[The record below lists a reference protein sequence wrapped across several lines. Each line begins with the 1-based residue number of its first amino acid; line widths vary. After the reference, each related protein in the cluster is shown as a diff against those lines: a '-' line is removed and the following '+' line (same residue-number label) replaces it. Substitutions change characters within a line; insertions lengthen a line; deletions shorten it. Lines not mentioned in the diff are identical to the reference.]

1 MVNITQKS
9 NTLRKAIAEATVVV
23 SKQATIDA
31 IKQHLVPKGDVFSFA
46 KVAALF
52 GVKKTSELIPDCHP
66 LPIEYTDVRFSIHE
80 LSVIIEVEV
89 HTIYKTGVEV
99 EAMHGASIAALT
111 LYDMLKP
118 IDAHVLIQQI
128 QLKSKTGGKRDY
140 KNYLEHGLKAAVVV
154 CSDSVS
160 ANQATDKAGLSVIE
174 RLKQFN
180 IQVPVYSVIP
190 DDALMIQ
197 QQVDANTNGD
207 IQVLIFVGGTGVS
220 HRDITPDTIAP
231 LLHRP
236 LEGVMETARRFGQD
250 RMPHAMLSRSVAGLI
265 NQTLVLTFPGSLS
278 GSKEYMEAL
287 FPHVLHV
294 FDVLSGDRH
303 GL

>member
-1 MVNITQKS
+1 MVNITHKS
-9 NTLRKAIAEATVVV
+9 STLRKAIAEATVVV
-23 SKQATIDA
+23 SKQETIDA
-31 IKQHLVPKGDVFSFA
+31 IQQNLVPKGDVFSFA
-46 KVAALF
+46 KVSALF

-66 LPIEYTDVRFSIHE
+66 LPIEYTDVQFTIKG
-80 LSVIIEVEV
+80 LTVLIEVEV

-111 LYDMLKP
+111 MYDMLKP
-118 IDAHVLIQQI
+118 IDAHVIIQQI
-128 QLKSKTGGKRDY
+128 QLKSKTGGKRDH
-140 KNYLEHGLKAAVVV
+140 KNYLEHALKAAVIV

-160 ANQATDKAGLSVIE
+160 ANQAVDKAGLAVIE
-174 RLKQFN
+174 RLKQLN
-180 IQVPVYSVIP
+180 IQVPVYDVIP
-190 DDALMIQ
+190 DDEVSIKA
-197 QQVDANTNGD
+197 QVESNTNAG
-207 IQVLIFVGGTGVS
+207 IQLLIFVGGTGVS
-220 HRDITPDTIAP
+220 QRDITPDTIAP

-236 LEGVMETARRFGQD
+236 LEGIMETARRFGQD

-278 GSKEYMEAL
+278 GSKEYMDAL

>member
-1 MVNITQKS
+1 MVNITHKS
-9 NTLRKAIAEATVVV
+9 STLRKAIAEATVVV
-23 SKQATIDA
+23 SKQETIDA
-31 IKQHLVPKGDVFSFA
+31 IQQNLVPKGDVFSFA

-128 QLKSKTGGKRDY
+128 QLKSKTGGKRDH

-160 ANQATDKAGLSVIE
+160 ANQATDKAGLAVIE
-174 RLKQFN
+174 RLKQLN
-180 IQVPVYSVIP
+180 IQVPVYTVIP
-190 DDALMIQ
+190 DDAVSIKA
-197 QQVDANTNGD
+197 QVESNTNAG
-207 IQVLIFVGGTGVS
+207 IQLLIFVGGTGVS
-220 HRDITPDTIAP
+220 QRDVTPDTIEP

-236 LEGVMETARRFGQD
+236 LVGIMETARRFGQD

-278 GSKEYMEAL
+278 GSKEYMDAL